1 MKLLDLSDIKAFDKL
16 DEDWRERIK
25 PINDPEADLEYEY
38 TSSSGKRVYKIYLHH
53 EGDSWYGSCNCPA
66 GSRRHAEPIPICKH
80 LAAALLLQ
88 PDFDLGVRDE
98 GASFAHEAVKMEPG
112 ATGSD
117 KSHGPVSQAAKEKI
131 LWPSAIPMM
140 EACPASLEE
149 AEIKIDRVGE
159 PAKLGKAVHSI
170 CEEIVKTDRIPELR
184 PFALENNVE
193 DKMDDLEFLA
203 HSACRLWEG
212 TKEQPGLKRYF
223 HNPSVEVTD
232 DFTFQATNQFGEKVP
247 VRIHGRADVQEIFDD
262 HAIVLDWKT
271 GRKHDEYNYVGQMKA
286 LAVLAAAK
294 SKKIKKISTMLVWL
308 REGAASP
315 IVTFTRE
322 ELKRWLVSFAKH
334 DLFWDGKTYRPGP
347 HCRFCPR
354 YLECPARKK
363 MLSQSIALFSNSDV
377 TEKLGGW
384 LKESE
389 KLAIAIDQARLVAQ
403 AAKDFVE
410 QAKELLDGH
419 EPIPVPGKPGY
430 GYAVVEGSGAVKILP
445 RKAWPII
452 SEELDE
458 DDIEACISIS
468 ATKLKKALMNKAEH
482 GQKAAFMKEMMEKL
496 EKAGALIQ
504 GAPRKSLK
512 IIRIEEEQ

>member
-1 MKLLDLSDIKAFDKL
+1 MRLLDTSNIEAFDKL
-16 DEDWRERIK
+16 DTDWRERIK
-25 PINDPEADLEYEY
+25 PFDDPDADRAYMY
-38 TSSSGKRVYKIYLHH
+38 TSSSGKRIYKVYLHH

-66 GSRRHAEPIPICKH
+66 GSRRHVEPIPICKH

-88 PDFDLGVRDE
+88 PDFDLGIRE
-98 GASFAHEAVKMEPG
+98 EAASIESKAETKVADKPQEKVVWASAVP
-112 ATGSD
+112 
-117 KSHGPVSQAAKEKI
+117 I
-131 LWPSAIPMM
+131 MM
-140 EACPASLEE
+140 ACPASLED

-159 PAKLGKAVHSI
+159 PAKLGKAVHSV
-170 CEEIVKTDRIPELR
+170 CEEIVKTDQISELR

-203 HSACRLWEG
+203 HSAYRLWEG
-212 TKEQPGLKRYF
+212 TKEQAGLKRYF
-223 HNPSVEVTD
+223 RNPSVEVTD
-232 DFTFQATNQFGEKVP
+232 DFSFQAVNQHGEKVP

-286 LAVLAAAK
+286 FAVLAAAK
-294 SKKIKKISTMLVWL
+294 SKQIKPVSTVLVWL
-308 REGAASP
+308 RNGIVSP

-322 ELKRWLVSFAKH
+322 ELKRWLIGFAKH

-347 HCRFCPR
+347 HCQFCPR
-354 YLECPARKK
+354 YLACPARKK
-363 MLSQSIALFSNSDV
+363 MLSQSIELFSNTNV

-384 LKESE
+384 LKEPE
-389 KLAIAIDQARLVAQ
+389 KLAIAIDQAKLVAQ
-403 AAKDFVE
+403 VARGFVE

-419 EPIPVPGKPGY
+419 EPIPIPGKPGY
-430 GYAVVEGSGAVKILP
+430 GYAVVEGSSAVKILP

-452 SEELDE
+452 AEELDE
-458 DDIEACISIS
+458 EDIETCVSIS
-468 ATKLKKALMNKAEH
+468 ATKLKKALMDKAEH

-496 EKAGALIQ
+496 EKAGALVQ

-512 IIRIEEEQ
+512 IIRIEEEP